1 MAVWG
6 WILILGGAWCVVSAA
21 VAVIVGRAVWIRDE
35 KERGP
40 RVVPDYIPESTR
52 RLARGGVCV
61 DLADRRRTE
70 GITDTDTD

>member
-1 MAVWG
+1 MTRKYVMK
-6 WILILGGAWCVVSAA
+6 
-21 VAVIVGRAVWIRDE
+21 

-70 GITDTDTD
+70 GNTDTG